1 MRSTRRVAVAQ
12 RAAASN
18 ICATSSGRNGGAVQA
33 VSTHAALVVPA
44 PGQMLVESVQT
55 KAPQAGEMLVA
66 PLYTGICGSDLDV
79 LRGVRPSNTRILG
92 HEGVA
97 EVVAVGPGV
106 TDFSIGQHVTFWP
119 NNPNDLDDVLGV
131 STEGLFQQR
140 LLISRAAMERGMVLP
155 LDAGISLVCAP
166 LLEPFATVI
175 YGQRLIEQV
184 RTPESLMIVGAGPI
198 GLLNALYARARG
210 CPRVFLVDTSQARL
224 DWAASRGIVDDSHV
238 LLSSSQLADIVL
250 ERTAGR
256 GVDAACLC
264 TPRSSTRSA
273 LAQALRYVREEGC
286 IELAAGVASREEL
299 PELPGVDLNAIRD
312 ANVCGLGHL
321 VSQHTTRAGKRL
333 WLTGHSGA
341 SAHYLHEAMHLVLNE
356 PASYARIISHVVS
369 YRAAPRVIEQLLSG
383 RSPVVADAPRV
394 KVIVD
399 FTNDAEQIDAFDPTA
414 HGRTNVFE
422 RLRG

>member
-1 MRSTRRVAVAQ
+1 M
-12 RAAASN
+12 
-18 ICATSSGRNGGAVQA
+18 QA
-33 VSTHAALVVPA
+33 VSTHVALVIPA
-44 PGQMLVESVQT
+44 PGQMIVESVQT

-79 LRGVRPSNTRILG
+79 LRGVRPSSTRILG

-97 EVVAVGPGV
+97 EVMAVGPGV
-106 TDFSIGQHVTFWP
+106 TDFSAGQHVTFWP

-140 LLISRAAMERGMVLP
+140 LLISRAAMERSMVLP
-155 LDAGISLVCAP
+155 LDAGIPLVCAP

-184 RTPESLMIVGAGPI
+184 RRPQSMAIVGAGPI
-198 GLLNALYARARG
+198 GLLNALYATARG
-210 CPRVFLVDTSQARL
+210 CARIFLVDTSQARL
-224 DWAASRGIVDDSHV
+224 DWAVTRGIVEDSHA
-238 LLSSSQLADIVL
+238 LLSSPQLTDTLL
-250 ERTAGR
+250 ERTSGR

-312 ANVCGLGHL
+312 ANVCGLGHQM
-321 VSQHTTRAGKRL
+321 SQLTTREGKRL
-333 WLTGHSGA
+333 RLTGHSGA
-341 SAHYLHEAMHLVLNE
+341 SAHHLYEAMQLVAKE

-369 YRAAPRVIEQLLSG
+369 YRAAPRIIEQLLSG
-383 RSPVVADAPRV
+383 QSPVVADAPRV

-399 FTNDAEQIDAFDPTA
+399 FTNDAEQIDVFDPSA
-414 HGRTNVFE
+414 VS
-422 RLRG
+422 